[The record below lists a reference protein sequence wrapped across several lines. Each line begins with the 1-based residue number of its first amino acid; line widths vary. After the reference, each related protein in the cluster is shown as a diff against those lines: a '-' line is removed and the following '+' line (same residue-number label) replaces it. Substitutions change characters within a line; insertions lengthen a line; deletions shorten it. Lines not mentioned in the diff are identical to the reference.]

1 LSKEWCRLLLV
12 DIVLGSKTSSEK
24 CVFWFF
30 FVRLPFF
37 PLLGLVAVFFDCS
50 RTFYQLRCGRVFTSS
65 MACIK
70 SWQNSSKINLL
81 MFCCL
86 QLLLFFT
93 LAHHYPNDFFGD

>member
-1 LSKEWCRLLLV
+1 VVSPVAGGYRSRQQNVKRKLRFY
-12 DIVLGSKTSSEK
+12 G
-24 CVFWFF
+24 FY
-30 FVRLPFF
+30 FVRLHFF
-37 PLLGLVAVFFDCS
+37 PLLGLVAVFLDCS